1 MELNDM
7 LDQKLTSEEKMRLKR
22 DNGKFKLLRNLGF
35 IPVIIAI
42 FGIYLDS
49 IFVVFLGVI
58 LIIAFLVF
66 LTYFGSIKVGVYEK
80 LIIPYVLGTKFEKI
94 ELQSLENYL
103 KEEYVSSRLDENSNI
118 LKCSNSFKITE
129 EKYSIEC
136 CKVISKVENI
146 EEEDG
151 VKDKV
156 IEEKFSGVF
165 ACIKLPVKFNQEF
178 RVIEKEDQNDKNNT
192 ELIKMNNI
200 EFDSSYDVYSMDQIS
215 IRNIISPGTMARV
228 LDINKKMNKMLKFSI
243 YDNKLYI
250 AVNYNEFLKF
260 KSNENEY
267 VNEEVA
273 NENLE
278 ILEQISYFAR
288 YMINGI
294 ERNN

>member
-1 MELNDM
+1 M
-7 LDQKLTSEEKMRLKR
+7 
-22 DNGKFKLLRNLGF
+22 
-35 IPVIIAI
+35 
-42 FGIYLDS
+42 
-49 IFVVFLGVI
+49 
-58 LIIAFLVF
+58 
-66 LTYFGSIKVGVYEK
+66 
-80 LIIPYVLGTKFEKI
+80 IIPYVLGTKFEKI

>member
-1 MELNDM
+1 
-7 LDQKLTSEEKMRLKR
+7 
-22 DNGKFKLLRNLGF
+22 
-35 IPVIIAI
+35 
-42 FGIYLDS
+42 
-49 IFVVFLGVI
+49 
-58 LIIAFLVF
+58 
-66 LTYFGSIKVGVYEK
+66 
-80 LIIPYVLGTKFEKI
+80 
-94 ELQSLENYL
+94 
-103 KEEYVSSRLDENSNI
+103 
-118 LKCSNSFKITE
+118 
-129 EKYSIEC
+129 
-136 CKVISKVENI
+136 
-146 EEEDG
+146 
-151 VKDKV
+151 
-156 IEEKFSGVF
+156 
-165 ACIKLPVKFNQEF
+165 
-178 RVIEKEDQNDKNNT
+178 
-192 ELIKMNNI
+192 
-200 EFDSSYDVYSMDQIS
+200 MDQIS